1 LRADKEEKD
10 KNLNMIPMKRFSE
23 PSEIADLIYFL
34 CSDNAKSIT
43 GQNIFIDGGHSN
55 LKIN

>member
-10 KNLNMIPMKRFSE
+10 QNLNMIPMKRFSE

-43 GQNIFIDGGHSN
+43 GQNIFIDGGYTI
-55 LKIN
+55 K